1 MMQVTRPFVSERR
14 LSLRCALT
22 PIALRVQFSSQ
33 GQWGKGLYFAR
44 DAGYSDFYATKAG
57 QIADRHDLQEGEKE
71 MMLADLVLGNVI
83 EMDRN
88 VSGNAARTDPAMD
101 ACCRELTAPPA
112 MNGCKV
118 KRAYDGVDRC
128 KGPPE
133 HGGTKDQGHKYNTV
147 RTHLISSS

>member
-1 MMQVTRPFVSERR
+1 M
-14 LSLRCALT
+14 
-22 PIALRVQFSSQ
+22 
-33 GQWGKGLYFAR
+33 YFAR

-128 KGPPE
+128 RGPPE